1 MRKIIPLVFIVT
13 ALLVGCKSTTMSTT
27 SSAGGTKSVAG
38 GTNSVAAAAA
48 PVPAGPNT
56 PDQTMKE
63 NHLLGDLAGIFI
75 VLLTVAAVKRC

>member
-13 ALLVGCKSTTMSTT
+13 ALLVGCKSTTMST
-27 SSAGGTKSVAG
+27 SSAGGTNSVAG
-38 GTNSVAAAAA
+38 GTNSMAAAAA

>member
-1 MRKIIPLVFIVT
+1 M
-13 ALLVGCKSTTMSTT
+13 
-27 SSAGGTKSVAG
+27 
-38 GTNSVAAAAA
+38 AAAAA

>member
-27 SSAGGTKSVAG
+27 SSAG